1 MKFFYLVDKE
11 DKSIC
16 DKCGNVLLPASERLS
31 IEGDT
36 YKAAEYLIKEKEA
49 IGKKLKDLGIDDNL
63 IKHKGLTPGMLLTL
77 GEKKIKNMGRQN

>member
-1 MKFFYLVDKE
+1 MVRNSIIYKKMKFFYLVDKE

-36 YKAAEYLIKEKEA
+36 YKAAEYLIK
-49 IGKKLKDLGIDDNL
+49 GKNEVQEYILKKDLRQRIG
-63 IKHKGLTPGMLLTL
+63 GTTL
-77 GEKKIKNMGRQN
+77 

>member
-1 MKFFYLVDKE
+1 MVRNSIIYKKMKFFYLVDKE

-36 YKAAEYLIKEKEA
+36 YKAAEYLIK
-49 IGKKLKDLGIDDNL
+49 GKNEVQEYILKKDLRQRIG
-63 IKHKGLTPGMLLTL
+63 GTTL
-77 GEKKIKNMGRQN
+77 WT

>member
-36 YKAAEYLIKEKEA
+36 YKAAEYLIK
-49 IGKKLKDLGIDDNL
+49 GKNEVQEYILKKDLRQRIG
-63 IKHKGLTPGMLLTL
+63 GTTL
-77 GEKKIKNMGRQN
+77 

>member
-1 MKFFYLVDKE
+1 MVRNSIIYKKMKFFYLVDKE

-36 YKAAEYLIKEKEA
+36 YKAAEFLIKRKNEVQDYILK
-49 IGKKLKDLGIDDNL
+49 KDLRQRIG
-63 IKHKGLTPGMLLTL
+63 GTTL
-77 GEKKIKNMGRQN
+77 